1 MLQIVELACKE
12 AVFHFN
18 KKHLQDPTVPM
29 WIVMAKG
36 ETYYVDHVEANLP
49 WTTKETPS
57 NIKTKGAIKFKDCLV
72 TIGTDNCASI
82 RVLTKADEDRIR
94 NQKRGVIR
102 IISDYYRKL
111 EVALEG
117 ITHGPIKRFSASCS
131 SYYVV
136 DLLQPDEATMFML
149 QHSGS
154 NRFFRVLMPNEP
166 FYDAYDDPK
175 ILNYS
180 VEEDDDWED
189 LYEE

>member
-1 MLQIVELACKE
+1 M
-12 AVFHFN
+12 FHFN

-72 TIGTDNCASI
+72 TIGDDNCASI